1 MAASIERSPSAISL
15 SPSSSSSSDL
25 CTPLTSQSDLFQD
38 NPFFQSI
45 SNDQF
50 IAIIGGLGYIGSHTS
65 LELLRAGYNVVII
78 DDLSNS
84 YLNVFDHIEA
94 VARSYCEEECQPMP
108 TMRFERADYREAGA
122 MKRILDQYV
131 VMDADSVPYPSATHQ
146 RTSRI
151 AGVIHFAGY
160 KSVQES
166 IKEPLKYYSNNV
178 AGLIDF
184 CQTLGSYN
192 IKTFIFSSSAT
203 VYGSIANKG
212 VSLKEEYCVHQPE
225 EFIDHD
231 GEYKTALAGSTGLT
245 NPYGRTKWMCEAILA
260 DLALADRD
268 WTILALRYFNP
279 IGCDESGLL
288 REDPRG
294 TPTNLMPIVV
304 NVITGLSPVLDVYGS
319 DYPTV
324 DGSAVRDYIHVT
336 DLSCGHV
343 AALRTAVSRR
353 GLMGFRTYNIG
364 SGAGNSVFD
373 IVTAMESTFSTK
385 IPLNIVERRS
395 GDVGVCVAEPTRAE
409 TELNWKTERDLQ
421 ACCHD
426 IYNSIKLSKET
437 AGLDDNN
444 KNDNSIFR

>member
-1 MAASIERSPSAISL
+1 
-15 SPSSSSSSDL
+15 
-25 CTPLTSQSDLFQD
+25 
-38 NPFFQSI
+38 
-45 SNDQF
+45 
-50 IAIIGGLGYIGSHTS
+50 
-65 LELLRAGYNVVII
+65 
-78 DDLSNS
+78 
-84 YLNVFDHIEA
+84 
-94 VARSYCEEECQPMP
+94 
-108 TMRFERADYREAGA
+108 
-122 MKRILDQYV
+122 
-131 VMDADSVPYPSATHQ
+131 
-146 RTSRI
+146 
-151 AGVIHFAGY
+151 
-160 KSVQES
+160 
-166 IKEPLKYYSNNV
+166 
-178 AGLIDF
+178 
-184 CQTLGSYN
+184 
-192 IKTFIFSSSAT
+192 
-203 VYGSIANKG
+203 
-212 VSLKEEYCVHQPE
+212 
-225 EFIDHD
+225 
-231 GEYKTALAGSTGLT
+231 
-245 NPYGRTKWMCEAILA
+245 MCEAILA

-336 DLSCGHV
+336 DLSRGHV

-364 SGAGNSVFD
+364 SGTGNSVFD

-421 ACCHD
+421 VCCRD
-426 IYNSIKLSKET
+426 IYNSIKLSKVR
-437 AGLDDNN
+437 ASVVG
-444 KNDNSIFR
+444 